1 MAPSVFFVGLGNMGY
16 AMCKNIVQKA
26 NLDKPLV
33 VYNRS
38 KERSAAL
45 VEELA
50 APGKITVAD
59 NVAAGAAEADIIWL
73 MLSADAVVES
83 VFDEVLSSDAN
94 LEGKLFIQ
102 SATIHPDATER
113 LAAKVEKRGA
123 LFLAAPVFGAP
134 AMAQAGALVGVLS
147 GSAAAVERAQFLF
160 KGVTS
165 RHDILLKDV
174 PVSHAA
180 LLKVIGNTFVFN
192 MIEQLAEGHVLA
204 EKTGL
209 GTDPLHQLMQAMF
222 PGPYA
227 AYSERMVSGQYYTLE
242 RPLFAVDLARKDIGY
257 ALGLG
262 DKVGVQLQNART
274 ADAHLV
280 QVKEHDGETGDVAA
294 IYGAVRQESGL
305 PYENQK
311 EHQK

>member
-1 MAPSVFFVGLGNMGY
+1 
-16 AMCKNIVQKA
+16 MCKNIVQKA

-38 KERSAAL
+38 KDRATAL
-45 VEELA
+45 VEEVA
-50 APGKITVAD
+50 AAGKAVVAD
-59 NVAAGAAEADIIWL
+59 SVVAGVAQADIVWM
-73 MLSADAVVES
+73 MLSNDAVVES
-83 VFDEVLSSDAN
+83 VFDEVLSSGAN

-113 LAAKVEKRGA
+113 LAAKVETRGA

-134 AMAQAGALVGVLS
+134 AMAQSGQLVGVLS
-147 GSAAAVERAQFLF
+147 GSAAAVDRALFLF

-165 RHDILLKDV
+165 RHDILLRDV
-174 PVSHAA
+174 PVSHAS

-192 MIEQLAEGHVLA
+192 MVEQLAEGHVLA

-262 DKVGVQLQNART
+262 AKVGVPLQNAQT

-280 QVKEHDGETGDVAA
+280 QVKAHDGETGDVAA
-294 IYGAVRQESGL
+294 IYGAVRQEAGL

-311 EHQK
+311 